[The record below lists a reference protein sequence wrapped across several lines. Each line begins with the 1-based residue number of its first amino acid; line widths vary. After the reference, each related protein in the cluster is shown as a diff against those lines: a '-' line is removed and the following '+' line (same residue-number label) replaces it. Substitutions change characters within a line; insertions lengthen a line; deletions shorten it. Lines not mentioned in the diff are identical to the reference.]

1 MPFAKNVRMVRITLI
16 RGFTLI
22 ELMLV
27 IVLIAIFAA
36 IGIPTYRSVTTS
48 NRMAAE
54 MNALVGD
61 MQLARSEAIKRG
73 QDTTV
78 CASTDKTSCAGASTQ
93 SWTSG
98 WVVLAPATTSNPL
111 LRVHAALQGG
121 DTLTS
126 NGTTSPGA
134 ITFDRNG
141 FSRDAQTL
149 TLNDSGATIAFR
161 RCAVISTVGR
171 VQLKTGANCP

>member
-1 MPFAKNVRMVRITLI
+1 MVRITFM

-22 ELMLV
+22 ELMVV
-27 IVLIAIFAA
+27 IVLIAIFAT

-78 CASTDKTSCAGASTQ
+78 CASTDGTSCAGSASQ
-93 SWTSG
+93 NWTTG
-98 WVVLAPATTSNPL
+98 WVVLVTGSNSL
-111 LRVHAALQGG
+111 VRVHPALQGG

-126 NGTTSPGA
+126 NGAGSPGLV
-134 ITFDRNG
+134 TFDRSG
-141 FSRDAQTL
+141 FSSNAQTI
-149 TLNDSGATIAFR
+149 TLNDSGSSTAFR
-161 RCAVISTVGR
+161 RCAVISKVGR
-171 VQLKTGANCP
+171 VQLKSGANCP

>member
-1 MPFAKNVRMVRITLI
+1 M

-22 ELMLV
+22 ELMVV

-61 MQLARSEAIKRG
+61 IQLARSEAIKRG
-73 QDTTV
+73 QPTTI
-78 CASTDKTSCAGASTQ
+78 CASTDGSSCAGIGTHD
-93 SWTSG
+93 WTTG
-98 WVVLAPATTSNPL
+98 WVVRANVDNAL
-111 LRVHAALQGG
+111 LRVHPGLQSG
-121 DTLTS
+121 DTLSS
-126 NGTTSPGA
+126 NGSGSPGA
-134 ITFDRNG
+134 ITFNRNG
-141 FSRDAQTL
+141 FSSDAQTL
-149 TLNDSGATIAFR
+149 TLNDSGSSPAFR

-171 VQLKTGANCP
+171 VDLKSGANCP